1 MSELQVRHI
10 ASMLKK
16 NYSDKIDVSDCLTT
30 KIEDKEAF
38 LLTRAYAAYSLQV
51 IAGASEDAAANSITD
66 GANDNGIDA
75 VLFDRITKILW
86 IVQSKWKRKGTGE
99 PESGDTLKFCSG
111 IRKIIENDFD
121 SFNNKIKMK
130 QDDIEDALND
140 YTVKIHLILAYTGDD
155 KLSTHNSDAINRL
168 LKDINEDS
176 EELISFE
183 TFTLSKAHKALAGL
197 SEGQPI
203 NSEITVEHFEKIDTP
218 YKMIYGI
225 VNGSVFAQLWDKYRN
240 KLFNENIRGFLGD
253 SVVNEDMQNT
263 ISQYPENFLY
273 YNNGITLLCDSFVKK
288 PLVQQNAGTFD
299 AKNLKVVNGAQTVG
313 TIGKAY
319 SQSPDSVEK
328 IWVSVK
334 LISLENCPQEFGE
347 NVTKKTNTQNRIE
360 KRDFV
365 SLDPLQDK
373 LKTELAILGVD
384 YHIKR
389 YAGMNVN
396 DTSCTVEDAIVA
408 VGCSLSNIDIT
419 VTAKREVGLL
429 WNDINQEPY
438 TLIINEK
445 LTAIKVWRCV
455 QIMRKLNNYIK
466 VNSKNKKGKEKQCLI
481 HSNRFVL
488 HILLNKNASLLD
500 DESIDFDSYLESGV
514 QQDIETIEKQIV
526 SAIEK
531 KYKTSLVHQVF
542 RNYTKCRAL
551 QSLLLK

>member
-16 NYSDKIDVSDCLTT
+16 SYSDKIDVSDCLTT
-30 KIEDKEAF
+30 KIEDKEAL

-51 IAGASEDAAANSITD
+51 IAGVSEDVAANSITD
-66 GANDNGIDA
+66 GSNDNGIDA

-86 IVQSKWKRKGTGE
+86 LVQSKWKRKGTGE

-263 ISQYPENFLY
+263 ILQYPENFLY

-319 SQSPDSVEK
+319 NQSPDSVEK

-389 YAGMNVN
+389 YARMNVN

-466 VNSKNKKGKEKQCLI
+466 VYSKNKKGKEEQCLI

-500 DESIDFDSYLESGV
+500 DESIDFDSYLESEV
-514 QQDIETIEKQIV
+514 QQDIETIEKKIV

-542 RNYTKCRAL
+542 RNYTKCRDL
-551 QSLLLK
+551 QALLLK